1 MTKNKSRI
9 TEPTADQTIEPGADE
24 KIGANALTD
33 AGTESAGSPATSELQ
48 ARIESLED
56 ALLRAKADYQNFQ
69 RRATTE
75 RIDAVRYANAELMR
89 SLLNAMDDFDRT
101 LAASNDA
108 TLDAIVAGVR
118 LVYENL
124 QKALTDNGLE
134 IIEAKGKPF
143 DPAIHQALMQ
153 QPSDEHAPGTVIE
166 QVTRGY
172 RLRDRVLRPARVVVA
187 KAPDNGTKTQE
198 EETSS

>member
-1 MTKNKSRI
+1 MIKNKNGTTKS
-9 TEPTADQTIEPGADE
+9 TADQTIEPGADE
-24 KIGANALTD
+24 RIGANAQAD
-33 AGTESAGSPATSELQ
+33 AGTTSAGSPATSELQ

-75 RIDAVRYANAELMR
+75 RFDAVRYANAELMR

-108 TLDAIVAGVR
+108 TLDTIVAGVR

-124 QKALTDNGLE
+124 QKALADNGLE
-134 IIEAKGKPF
+134 IIEAKGQSF
-143 DPAIHQALMQ
+143 DPAIHQALLQ
-153 QPSDEHAPGTVIE
+153 QPSDEHMPGTVIE

-187 KAPDNGTKTQE
+187 KAPDNGTQTQE
-198 EETSS
+198 EEK

>member
-1 MTKNKSRI
+1 MTKNKSGT
-9 TEPTADQTIEPGADE
+9 TEPSADQTTAPGGDERIVANVQAD
-24 KIGANALTD
+24 D
-33 AGTESAGSPATSELQ
+33 QTESAAALGTSELQ
-48 ARIESLED
+48 ARIDSLED

-89 SLLNAMDDFDRT
+89 SLLNVMDDFDRT

-108 TLDAIVAGVR
+108 TLDAIVAGVQM
-118 LVYENL
+118 VYENL
-124 QKALTDNGLE
+124 QKALADNGLE
-134 IIEAKGKPF
+134 IIEAKGKSF

-153 QPSDEHAPGTVIE
+153 QPSDECAPGTVIE

-187 KAPDNGTKTQE
+187 KAPDNDAETRE
-198 EETSS
+198 EEQSS

>member
-1 MTKNKSRI
+1 MTKNKSGT
-9 TEPTADQTIEPGADE
+9 TESTVDQTIEPGADK
-24 KIGANALTD
+24 KIGANAQAD

-134 IIEAKGKPF
+134 IIEARGKTF

-153 QPSDEHAPGTVIE
+153 QPSDECAPGTVIE

-172 RLRDRVLRPARVVVA
+172 RLRDRVLRPARVIVA
-187 KAPDNGTKTQE
+187 KAADDGGQKADTKTD
-198 EETSS
+198 S

>member
-1 MTKNKSRI
+1 MTKNKSGT
-9 TEPTADQTIEPGADE
+9 TESTVDQTIEPGADK
-24 KIGANALTD
+24 KIGANAQAD

-108 TLDAIVAGVR
+108 TVDAIVAGVR

-134 IIEAKGKPF
+134 IIEARGKTF

-153 QPSDEHAPGTVIE
+153 QPSDECAPGTVIE

-172 RLRDRVLRPARVVVA
+172 RLRDRVLRPARVIVA
-187 KAPDNGTKTQE
+187 KAADDGDQKADTKTD
-198 EETSS
+198 S